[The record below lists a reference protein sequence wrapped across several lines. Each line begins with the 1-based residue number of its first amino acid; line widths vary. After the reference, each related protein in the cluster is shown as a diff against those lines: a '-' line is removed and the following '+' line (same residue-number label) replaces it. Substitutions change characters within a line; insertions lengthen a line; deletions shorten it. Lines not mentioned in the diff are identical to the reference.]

1 MPKLQAAVP
10 PGAPPNALLRVRLPD
25 GTEVN
30 VRVPEGV
37 SSCIAI
43 ELLSIVAFVLCTP
56 FINQYEYCLSCAHTN
71 YHVFNSCHQITNK
84 TAQTRRRVHIRG
96 IIHW

>member
-43 ELLSIVAFVLCTP
+43 EQLYCCFVLCT
-56 FINQYEYCLSCAHTN
+56 INQYELSVLCT
-71 YHVFNSCHQITNK
+71 Y
-84 TAQTRRRVHIRG
+84 
-96 IIHW
+96 

>member
-43 ELLSIVAFVLCTP
+43 EHIIVLLFYICT
-56 FINQYEYCLSCAHTN
+56 INQYVLSVLCI
-71 YHVFNSCHQITNK
+71 Y
-84 TAQTRRRVHIRG
+84 
-96 IIHW
+96 

>member
-43 ELLSIVAFVLCTP
+43 EHIIVAFVLCT
-56 FINQYEYCLSCAHTN
+56 IY
-71 YHVFNSCHQITNK
+71 
-84 TAQTRRRVHIRG
+84 
-96 IIHW
+96 